1 MITLVFL
8 KALCDLGIYYTFAGF
23 FAVLLGAA
31 PALLLAALPLQAL
44 CFAAAFPLR
53 RGRLR
58 YLPLAALLL
67 CWLLPGVGLMEAVTF
82 LPPAAYLVWLTVKG
96 RFFPEWSH
104 QVDIFSR
111 FWKLLFPFLLLALVF
126 GGAGALTAITIP
138 AGSVTLLCSV
148 LLNRTLRHDPEVY
161 CQRRCQLLNLA
172 VVALAGLCALLLSTP
187 AFLRGCL
194 ACLRALYTYLI
205 TPILMLLVYAA
216 VGLLS
221 AVMWLLSRISLG
233 AQGQEN
239 AVELDLQS
247 AAETL
252 GLQEAAGDLPAYLE
266 QAALAIAIL
275 AAILILGAVFR
286 YLARRSAGAPP
297 AREGGERREA
307 LSLRRSAESGEPE
320 SPYVQR
326 VRAQY
331 RRFLKLYH
339 RAGFPRSPGDTSGD
353 IARCSRE
360 TLGEEVLPLRE
371 LYIGAR
377 YGGEATRED
386 AARAKELC
394 ARLKHRQSQREST

>member
-67 CWLLPGVGLMEAVTF
+67 CWLLPGVGLAEAVTF

-126 GGAGALTAITIP
+126 GGAGAVTAITIP

-194 ACLRALYTYLI
+194 AFLRALYTYLI
-205 TPILMLLVYAA
+205 TPILMLLIYAA

-307 LSLRRSAESGEPE
+307 LSLRRSAESGEPG
-320 SPYVQR
+320 SPYVKR
-326 VRAQY
+326 VRA
-331 RRFLKLYH
+331 
-339 RAGFPRSPGDTSGD
+339 
-353 IARCSRE
+353 
-360 TLGEEVLPLRE
+360 
-371 LYIGAR
+371 
-377 YGGEATRED
+377 
-386 AARAKELC
+386 
-394 ARLKHRQSQREST
+394 